1 MYILVLLIGII
12 LIVLNVKAISK
23 EKTDFDGVFKDRYNN
38 IDEAS
43 LEIGKLRREFGETVF
58 DLQKEILALKK
69 ELDVYK
75 DQDKNNIIINDKL
88 PEEVSFDSL
97 ESDLSFQQLEDVLS
111 DDIEDEEEYSDSLD
125 KEPVNKESLEIYN
138 DINFNN
144 IIKNNNQEFKD
155 EEKNLEES
163 NIHESKIE
171 EKNSSVKLE
180 EIKKLLNQ
188 GLSVEEISEELNMGK
203 GEVLLIIELYLK

>member
-1 MYILVLLIGII
+1 MYLLVLLIGII

-23 EKTDFDGVFKDRYNN
+23 EKTDFDDVFKDRYNN

-58 DLQKEILALKK
+58 DLQKEILDLKK
-69 ELDVYK
+69 ELDFYK
-75 DQDKNNIIINDKL
+75 DQDKNNNIINDRLLKDKG
-88 PEEVSFDSL
+88 FDTL

-111 DDIEDEEEYSDSLD
+111 DDIDDEEEYSDSLD
-125 KEPVNKESLEIYN
+125 KEPVDEESLEIYN

-144 IIKNNNQEFKD
+144 SNNDKNQEFKV
-155 EEKNLEES
+155 EEKKLEE
-163 NIHESKIE
+163 NNVE